1 MIFGSFRIY
10 ALVVPQGYLEA
21 SSNRVNTIVSMFT
34 TISAKLQTR
43 INADQSAGK
52 NTTTLQASL
61 ADLNAK
67 IADANVQAGIAV
79 NGILSLTPDQGNKT
93 VLASNTAA
101 LKAARAK
108 VKIATEDLQAARQDA
123 RVIIQNLDT
132 LNVSTSSSTSTTVN
146 Q

>member
-1 MIFGSFRIY
+1 
-10 ALVVPQGYLEA
+10 
-21 SSNRVNTIVSMFT
+21 MFT